1 MANVNKG
8 GVIAKTQE
16 NNSPAA
22 VQAKQTVATLLN
34 SMLDSEGYKNR
45 FNELLGAR
53 TPQFVGSVVSLVN
66 ADANLQKAFQQA
78 PPFLRRGLAFSR

>member
-45 FNELLGAR
+45 FNEL
-53 TPQFVGSVVSLVN
+53 
-66 ADANLQKAFQQA
+66 
-78 PPFLRRGLAFSR
+78 